1 MPNNVQATS
10 GWEQIPRRQRW
21 FPLVLLVVALCFSK
35 ALYELVVF
43 AFSDSLYSHIVLI
56 PFISGYLV
64 WLQKDKLAGAFEPA
78 ARMAAVPIVVG
89 CGALVGYWVAQGSGW
104 HLPPEDLLA
113 LTTLSFVS
121 FVAAACA
128 LFLGR
133 DTLAAVSFPLAFL
146 LFMVPFPSA
155 VRSGLET
162 FFQYTSANT
171 ASIMFGVVGAPLYLD
186 GLIFHLFHP
195 RMNIEVAPVCSG
207 IHSSLVLFMTSL
219 LAGNMML
226 TSRWKRAWLALLV
239 IPLAILRNAFRIFSI
254 CELCI
259 HFGPQMIDSP
269 IHHRGG
275 PIFFALSLVPFFLL
289 LYYFIK
295 LERRSPATPGAQP
308 KALP

>member
-1 MPNNVQATS
+1 
-10 GWEQIPRRQRW
+10 
-21 FPLVLLVVALCFSK
+21 
-35 ALYELVVF
+35 
-43 AFSDSLYSHIVLI
+43 
-56 PFISGYLV
+56 
-64 WLQKDKLAGAFEPA
+64 
-78 ARMAAVPIVVG
+78 
-89 CGALVGYWVAQGSGW
+89 
-104 HLPPEDLLA
+104 
-113 LTTLSFVS
+113 
-121 FVAAACA
+121 
-128 LFLGR
+128 
-133 DTLAAVSFPLAFL
+133 
-146 LFMVPFPSA
+146 
-155 VRSGLET
+155 
-162 FFQYTSANT
+162 
-171 ASIMFGVVGAPLYLD
+171 MFGVVGAPLYLA
-186 GLIFHLFHP
+186 GRIFHLFHP

-295 LERRSPATPGAQP
+295 LERRSPATPGTQP